1 MVPFEQFY
9 RKHGIRRV
17 DNLINPPLHSVANLL
32 LPRGAIT
39 HHLDIDAVALG
50 PDPENMFFSN
60 HSGRVLIDH
69 IQELVDPIGNPR
81 PNQGVFPNALK
92 RDYHRR
98 FRTLRPLHDFSK
110 STRDVRTIIT
120 ENYSHLPQL
129 HRYMRSIYGNFYRW
143 YNVYKTM
150 FTTINNRCNE
160 SDRQHY
166 ITCTLPKRLP
176 GVELL
181 RRGDVDYTK
190 LPRPLLSL
198 YSQPEYMFLLE
209 MWKWLGTSRKN
220 SLINIIDAKHYD
232 KINFVWVESGSFC
245 VMNLSH
251 ITRIIGVSESEEE
264 QDEGSS
270 RIQRQFLRFC
280 ISMFERRT
288 VAPAADDIVDDSNE
302 RDVVKDEDI
311 ANDVDDGITDIETGE
326 MDDVTNDII
335 DIVDEDDG
343 YDGETTDVFDEATLD
358 ADLKRL
364 DDLSEALDKQVDG
377 VVQPIVFREK
387 AIDSVVDRVTALA
400 ENDSISP
407 AQLRR
412 YESLIEKHR
421 KIKNPFG
428 GKAETLDEFV
438 KIDPKSVSINPEEI
452 KIPAIVGVTDE
463 SLLESTLNVFDS
475 KYIRDVMLKDVC
487 GAALSVQRAGVV
499 VTDFNVEEVEDA
511 ANHYRIVTMR
521 LNPIDGEA
529 STIRFRIPV
538 INETGEFIAN
548 NVKSRLRKQR
558 ADVPIR
564 KVSPSTVALTSYYAK
579 VFVDRSEKSVVNYPN
594 WLLKQ
599 IVAKGLDDQD
609 KTITKL
615 HHTSTFV
622 NDVKLPRIYTIL
634 AQKLRDFVVN
644 GNYHIYVDYTRR
656 NDVFGEEFIKS
667 SEKDGMTFIGVKLNT
682 RDSSP
687 VLVDENNVF
696 YVKLGEELE
705 VLGTIETLCGLD
717 SSKSPV
723 EIAEFR
729 LFSKNIP
736 VVMALGYRFGLTRLM
751 NLLDVRPRRV
761 PVGMQTNVEP
771 GEYAVR
777 FSDETLIFP
786 KDNQRAQ
793 LIIAGLNRY
802 HRSVAKYNVDSYDN
816 KEVFENIM
824 EENGHR
830 IGFIRELELAMDM
843 FVDPITYEL
852 LKEMGEPIQ
861 LDLLLIR
868 ACELLLT
875 DDHPDETDM
884 RYMRVRGY
892 ERIAGAVYSEMV
904 KGVRRFRSRGVGSTA
919 KVEINPEAVWM
930 NINQDPS
937 ISQVEESNPI
947 MNLKEKELITYMGT
961 GGRSTRSMVKHT
973 RAYHK
978 SDMGVISEATVD
990 SGAVGVNAYLSANPQ
1005 FSNLRG
1011 MTNPYVEGKTGNSSM
1026 LSTSALLAPGADVDD
1041 PKRVNLAPLCRN
1053 TY

>member
-1 MVPFEQFY
+1 MVPFPQFY
-9 RKHGIRRV
+9 RRHGIRRI
-17 DNLINPPLHSVANLL
+17 DNLLNPPLHSTSGLL
-32 LPRGAIT
+32 LPRGAVV
-39 HHLDIDAVALG
+39 HHLDLDAVAIG
-50 PDPENMFFSN
+50 PDPENLFFRN
-60 HSGRVLIDH
+60 HKGRVLVEH
-69 IQELVDPIGNPR
+69 IQELVDPIGSPR
-81 PNQGVFPNALK
+81 RNQGIFPGALR

-98 FRTLRPLHDFSK
+98 FRTLRPLHDFNK
-110 STRDVRTIIT
+110 SSRDIRTIIT

-129 HRYMRSIYGNFYRW
+129 FRYMRSIYGNFYRW
-143 YNVYKTM
+143 HNVYKAM
-150 FTTINNRCNE
+150 FTKLNERCSE

-166 ITCTLPKRLP
+166 IQCSLPKRLP
-176 GVELL
+176 GIALL

-198 YSQPEYMFLLE
+198 FSQPEYMFLLE
-209 MWKWLGTSRKN
+209 MWKWLGINRQN
-220 SLINIIDAKHYD
+220 SLLNIVDSSHYD
-232 KINFVWVESGSFC
+232 KVNLVWVESGSFC
-245 VMNLSH
+245 VMNLGH
-251 ITRIIGVSESEEE
+251 ISRIIGVGEDEDD

-280 ISMFERRT
+280 ISLFEQRT
-288 VAPAADDIVDDSNE
+288 TAPTSTEIDDDKGDEPI
-302 RDVVKDEDI
+302 VKDEDV
-311 ANDVDDGITDIETGE
+311 NDEDVNDDVSDSDVDEGDTPPWEDDVLEEGDEESLVDNPDDIITDMGS
-326 MDDVTNDII
+326 I
-335 DIVDEDDG
+335 DE
-343 YDGETTDVFDEATLD
+343 ESLT

-364 DDLSEALDKQVDG
+364 DELAEQLERDADVHLE
-377 VVQPIVFREK
+377 PIVFREN
-387 AIDSVVDRVTALA
+387 AIDSVVDKVKSLA
-400 ENDSISP
+400 DDGNLSP
-407 AQLRR
+407 AQVRR
-412 YESLIEKHR
+412 YETMVKKHR
-421 KIKNPFG
+421 EIKNPFG
-428 GKAETLDEFV
+428 GEAKTLDEFIKV
-438 KIDPKSVSINPEEI
+438 DPKSIAIDPSEI
-452 KIPAIVGVTDE
+452 KIPKVAGVTDE

-475 KYIRDVMLKDVC
+475 KYIKEVMLKDVC
-487 GAALSVQRAGVV
+487 SAALSVQRAGVV

-511 ANHYRIVTMR
+511 ANHYQVMTMR
-521 LNPIDGEA
+521 LNPIDGEP

-538 INETGEFIAN
+538 VEESGEFVAN

-564 KVSPSTVALTSYYAK
+564 KVSPSSVALTSYYAK

-622 NDVKLPRIYTIL
+622 NNVKLPRIYTIL
-634 AQKLRDFVVN
+634 AHKLRSFNVN
-644 GNYHIYVDYTRR
+644 GDYHIYVDYTRR

-667 SEKDGMTFIGVKLNT
+667 SEKDGMTFIGVRLNV
-682 RDSSP
+682 RGRSP
-687 VLVDENNVF
+687 ILVDENNVF
-696 YVKLGEELE
+696 YAKLGDGLE

-717 SSKSPV
+717 SSKAPV

-761 PVGMQTNVEP
+761 PVGMQTNIEP
-771 GEYAVR
+771 SEYAVR

-802 HRSVAKYNVDSYDN
+802 HRSVAKYNVDAYDDT
-816 KEVFENIM
+816 EVFENIM

-852 LKEMGEPIQ
+852 LKEMGEPVQ

-892 ERIAGAVYSEMV
+892 ERISGAVYSEMI
-904 KGVRRFRSRGVGSTA
+904 KGIRKFRSRGVGSAA

-1011 MTNPYVEGKTGNSSM
+1011 MTNPYVEGNAGNSSM

-1041 PKRVNLAPLCRN
+1041 
-1053 TY
+1053 